1 MRALYALQP
10 SHSSDVVLFALK
22 NDRHDKAEDKSRQG
36 DPAYLISGSS
46 NRMGQ
51 RTLYAKPLERTL
63 PWIGKVRLQSITA
76 IIDCT
81 FSLLATR
88 AMCFARSDLFD
99 HLVLISIKKSQQA
112 QQS

>member
-1 MRALYALQP
+1 MYALQP
-10 SHSSDVVLFALK
+10 SHSSDVVLFALR

-51 RTLYAKPLERTL
+51 RTLYAKLLERTL

-76 IIDCT
+76 T
-81 FSLLATR
+81 
-88 AMCFARSDLFD
+88 
-99 HLVLISIKKSQQA
+99 H
-112 QQS
+112 